1 MTTYL
6 AVAYAVVRALDIQCF
21 DHLRDVRLPY
31 QSPNEQVIGPLV
43 TGHDFDAVVKS
54 LLASDITHSRHPHHA
69 GEPGDPSSVSILV
82 PKSVIMG
89 DVNGFKNKV
98 HDVCRE
104 GGACRPHSTNVVKG
118 KGQRSNSN
126 TAFPNTALP
135 TGCATAIRS
144 TSLDLHFN

>member
-1 MTTYL
+1 MTTHL

-31 QSPNEQVIGPLV
+31 QSPNEQVVGPLV
-43 TGHDFDAVVKS
+43 TGYNFDAVVKS
-54 LLASDITHSRHPHHA
+54 PLASNIIHSRHPHHT

-104 GGACRPHSTNVVKG
+104 GGACCHHTANVARGRERRLLEDHFCKH
-118 KGQRSNSN
+118 
-126 TAFPNTALP
+126 
-135 TGCATAIRS
+135 C
-144 TSLDLHFN
+144 TSGRLAVHPQPQPQLTVLCP